1 MAGPRVH
8 DAQCVAQGVQVHRHR
23 PHHRGGRVGEVDGH
37 RAAHGGGGLVHE
49 AALLAEIEVLR
60 LLAHLGDL
68 HRRQLIP
75 AEQVIF
81 NDTQQH
87 LAGRRGGQAGAGQH
101 VGEGVGVKARHRV
114 APPGGL
120 GRHPPH
126 QGGGG
131 LLLLLLGVQGVQL
144 HLHQGPALRLEADG
158 VGAVGGGAGRKIQVH
173 RRGQH
178 PSVLVVGVVA
188 ADLRAARCGTQR
200 HRGVLPPAE
209 GPLEAVQQLSDP
221 LPAGRGVPAHQA
233 GQSLVQLAGRQRSA
247 YFAQIMHGHP
257 NSFFSPGGRSVASG
271 RPGLLSFNH
280 STARLLFQA
289 FCGAF

>member
-8 DAQCVAQGVQVHRHR
+8 NAQCVAQGVQVHRHR
-23 PHHRGGRVGEVDGH
+23 PHHGGGGVGEVDGH
-37 RAAHGGGGLVHE
+37 RPSHGGGGLVHE

-75 AEQVIF
+75 AEQVVF
-81 NDTQQH
+81 DDAQQH

-101 VGEGVGVKARHRV
+101 VGDGVGVKARHRV

-158 VGAVGGGAGRKIQVH
+158 VGAVGGGAGGKIQVH

-178 PSVLVVGVVA
+178 PAVLVVGVVA

-200 HRGVLPPAE
+200 HRGVFPPAE
-209 GPLEAVQQLSDP
+209 GPLKAVQQLGYP
-221 LPAGRGVPAHQA
+221 LPAGRGVPARQA
-233 GQSLVQLAGRQRSA
+233 GQSFIQLSGHQRAA

-257 NSFFSPGGRSVASG
+257 NSFSLRAGPPDCTG
-271 RPGLLSFNH
+271 RPGLLSFYH
-280 STARLLFQA
+280 SSS
-289 FCGAF
+289 